1 MTPRPEFDA
10 VGMAKALMRASR
22 RGALATLMQRGG
34 EPYCSLVNVATTADG
49 APILLISR
57 LAAHTRNILAD
68 GRVSLM
74 LDDRRAANPF
84 DALRIM
90 VNGEAIESEDQAV
103 ARRYLARQP
112 EAESFA
118 HFGDFSFF
126 VLRPKYVHV
135 VAGFGRVMNL
145 KPDEFLTDLS
155 GADALL
161 AAEAEIVA
169 HLNAEHAEALNLYAT
184 RLLGASVGGWH
195 CVGCDPEGLE
205 LQAESEHLRLA
216 FPERVAEPAALRKA
230 LKVLADRARSV
241 SQ

>member
-10 VGMAKALMRASR
+10 VGMAKTLMRVSR
-22 RGALATLMQRGG
+22 QGALATLMQRGG
-34 EPYCSLVNVATTADG
+34 DPYCSLVNVATAADG
-49 APILLISR
+49 APVLLISR

-90 VNGEAIESEDQAV
+90 VNGEAVETDDAAV

-112 EAESFA
+112 EAEPFA

-155 GADALL
+155 GAEMLV
-161 AAEAEIVA
+161 AAEAEIIA
-169 HLNAEHAEALNLYAT
+169 HLNAEHAEALDLYAT
-184 RLLGASVGGWH
+184 RLLGAGGGGWR
-195 CVGCDPEGLE
+195 CVGCDPDGLE
-205 LQAESEHLRLA
+205 LQAETGLLRLA
-216 FPERVAEPAALRKA
+216 FPERVADPPALRKA
-230 LKVLADRARSV
+230 LKALADRARSV

>member
-10 VGMAKALMRASR
+10 VGMAKTLVRVSR
-22 RGALATLMQRGG
+22 QGALATLMQRGG
-34 EPYCSLVNVATTADG
+34 DPYCSLVNVATAADG

-57 LAAHTRNILAD
+57 LAVHTRNILAD
-68 GRVSLM
+68 GRISLM

-90 VNGEAIESEDQAV
+90 FNGEAVETEDESV
-103 ARRYLARQP
+103 ARRYLSRQP
-112 EAESFA
+112 EAEPFA

-169 HLNAEHAEALNLYAT
+169 HLNADHAEALNLHAS
-184 RLLGASVGGWH
+184 RLLGASAGGWR

-205 LQAESEHLRLA
+205 LQAGTDLLRLA
-216 FPERVAEPAALRKA
+216 FPERVTDPAALRKA
-230 LKVLADRARSV
+230 LKTLADRARAI